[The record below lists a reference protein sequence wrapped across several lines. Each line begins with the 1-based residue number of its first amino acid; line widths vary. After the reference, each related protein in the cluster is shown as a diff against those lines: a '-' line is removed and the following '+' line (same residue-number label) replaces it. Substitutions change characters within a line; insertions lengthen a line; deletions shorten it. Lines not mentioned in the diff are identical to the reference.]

1 MEFSISRALVLV
13 LAVAAATLAF
23 SAGQAVVAAADAQAQ
38 VYCGAYKDGTART
51 STRFGRVRS
60 RSCLEKSPYG
70 YTRSVQQ
77 AKVDKP
83 SGCFWGA
90 NTSGPTYSCPPS
102 AASLWPE
109 FHGFELTTF
118 LDGAGYRCN
127 WGAQGSGARTFSCYS
142 PWKWGWGKHTAKG
155 TTCYDVKDDGD
166 SWKCIAETSFTY
178 TL

>member
-83 SGCFWGA
+83 SGCFCRTEWMRTIA
-90 NTSGPTYSCPPS
+90 AIAAISS
-102 AASLWPE
+102 A
-109 FHGFELTTF
+109 
-118 LDGAGYRCN
+118 
-127 WGAQGSGARTFSCYS
+127 
-142 PWKWGWGKHTAKG
+142 
-155 TTCYDVKDDGD
+155 
-166 SWKCIAETSFTY
+166 SFALPRSRSVCSSSY
-178 TL
+178 A